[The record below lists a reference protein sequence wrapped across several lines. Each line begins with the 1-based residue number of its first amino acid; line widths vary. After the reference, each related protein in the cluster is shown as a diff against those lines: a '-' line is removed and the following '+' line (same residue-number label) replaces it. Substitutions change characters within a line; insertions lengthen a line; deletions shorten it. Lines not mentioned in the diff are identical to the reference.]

1 MISLDNQE
9 QPTVSESRKFYRT
22 VFTVEILSDE
32 PFKYDVPEDG
42 ELCDDGIHS
51 LQSGCGT
58 LPEYTGLEG
67 LCVAI
72 EECVQNEANLIHR
85 ITKTEAGRISRY
97 DFARELRDYGEE
109 HEAWALQRN
118 GKDMTEEQYE
128 AWASDTYGN
137 CCHH

>member
-1 MISLDNQE
+1 M
-9 QPTVSESRKFYRT
+9 SETRKFYRT

-32 PFKYDVPEDG
+32 PFEYNVPEDG
-42 ELCDDGIHS
+42 EACDDGIGS
-51 LQSGCGT
+51 LERGCGT

-67 LCVAI
+67 LCDAI
-72 EECVQNEANLIHR
+72 EERVMHEANLIHR
-85 ITKTEAGRISRY
+85 IAKTEAGRISRC
-97 DFARELRDYGEE
+97 DFARELRYYGENPG
-109 HEAWALQRN
+109 AWALRRN